1 MSVKENIQNI
11 RKQLPEVVKLICVS
25 KFHSNETILEAYN
38 AGERLFGESRAQEV
52 RLKYESLPKD
62 IEWHFIGHLQKN
74 KVKYIAPFVSLI
86 HSVDGEDLLS
96 EINRCA
102 EKNNRKINVLLQVHI
117 AQEEQKFG
125 FFEQELYDFLEGKVF
140 QKYPFV
146 KICGLMG
153 MATFTENETQ
163 IEKEFSVLNEI
174 FRKVKNDYFC
184 SDDDFCELS
193 MGMSDDFPIAVLK
206 GSTMVRIGSLI
217 FGERG

>member
-1 MSVKENIQNI
+1 MSVRENIQNI
-11 RKQLPEVVKLICVS
+11 RKQLPESVKLICVS
-25 KFHSNETILEAYN
+25 KFHSNETILEAYKV
-38 AGERLFGESRAQEV
+38 GERVFGESRAQEV

-86 HSVDGEDLLS
+86 HSVDSEDLLS

-125 FFEQELYDFLEGKVF
+125 FFEQELYDFLEGKIL

-163 IEKEFSVLNEI
+163 IEKEFSRLNVI
-174 FRKVKNDYFC
+174 FQKVKNDYFY
-184 SDDDFCELS
+184 SDDTFCELS
-193 MGMSDDFPIAVLK
+193 MGMSDDFPIAVLN

>member
-11 RKQLPEVVKLICVS
+11 RKQLPEDVKLICVS